1 MLTKQEELAVA
12 DRANLSNNPMMKAR
26 DILFY
31 EWAFDELTTA
41 YLVRKLIDEGM
52 INAKSA

>member
-1 MLTKQEELAVA
+1 MLTRQEELAVA
-12 DRANLSNNPMMKAR
+12 DQANLSDNPMAKAR

-41 YLVRKLIDEGM
+41 YLVRKLINEGM